1 MLKAVNKGA
10 VCSNLPL
17 KDIILN
23 IFFCTTFKEFK
34 YALQQPPTQ
43 HFHTLTSGILT
54 SYKLI

>member
-1 MLKAVNKGA
+1 MDVKSSNKGA

-34 YALQQPPTQ
+34 YALQQQP
-43 HFHTLTSGILT
+43 HTTFPYINIGYINEL
-54 SYKLI
+54 